1 MVQPLAVI
9 EGTVV
14 HGKHLGSAM
23 GIPTANIP
31 YPKGTV
37 VAPDGVY
44 VADAVLMDQGGR
56 VVQGVLN
63 QGYHPTVPDGDPA
76 VEMHLFDFDEN
87 LYGQRVRIRYLHFL
101 RPEETFDS
109 KEEMRLVM
117 MDDLK
122 RARQWFAENPDYIS

>member
-1 MVQPLAVI
+1 MVQPLAII

-14 HGKHLGSAM
+14 HGKRLGSAL

-31 YPKGTV
+31 YPKGTDK
-37 VAPDGVY
+37 APDGIY
-44 VADAVLMDQGGR
+44 VADALLLDQDGR
-56 VVQGVLN
+56 VVQGILN

-76 VEMHLFDFDEN
+76 VEMHLFDFNEN

-101 RPEETFDS
+101 RPEETFNN

-117 MDDLK
+117 VNDLE